1 MRNRKKN
8 NFLKRKVLRKMLDNL
23 ILVCYLYKKINFN
36 KLNH

>member
-23 ILVCYLYKKINFN
+23 ILVCYFL
-36 KLNH
+36 

>member
-23 ILVCYLYKKINFN
+23 ILVCYYIKNQFN

>member
-23 ILVCYLYKKINFN
+23 ILVCYLDKKSI
-36 KLNH
+36 

>member
-23 ILVCYLYKKINFN
+23 ILVCYFI
-36 KLNH
+36 

>member
-23 ILVCYLYKKINFN
+23 ILVCYFFIKNQFN
-36 KLNH
+36 KLNR